1 MPVFVDVGQIVSGYS
16 IETSVQGMIGFSNN
30 LIGGDGKS
38 LGVEGRYT
46 DRPTITYIPKTG
58 EDYLRSLLEQVEPLL
73 IASLP
78 VLVS

>member
-30 LIGGDGKS
+30 PIGGDGQG

-58 EDYLRSLLEQVEPLL
+58 EDYLRSLLEPVEPLL

-78 VLVS
+78 VVVS